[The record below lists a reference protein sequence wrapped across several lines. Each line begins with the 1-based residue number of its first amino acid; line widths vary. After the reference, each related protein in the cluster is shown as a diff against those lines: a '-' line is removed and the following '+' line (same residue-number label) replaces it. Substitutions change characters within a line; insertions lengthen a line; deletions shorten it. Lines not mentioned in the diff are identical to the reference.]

1 MLPVHDPACVRW
13 SLPCLRAM
21 VAQRLV
27 PLALDR
33 VPVDV
38 RSTSGRSLQRVSPG
52 ADAPAIE
59 VSRPERLTRRIAHHP
74 KIGIGEGY
82 MAGDWTEAA
91 RTDLADAL
99 VPFAAS
105 LDGIVPAWLARLRR
119 IVDRPIPRHTR
130 NSIEQSRYN
139 IEAHYDLSNEMFAL
153 FLDESMT
160 YSSAL
165 FLPGEQRS
173 FTSLEQAQQRKID
186 AALDRARV
194 TEGTSVLEIGTG
206 WGALAIR
213 AAQRGAKVTTI
224 TLSRE
229 QAALAQE
236 RCEKAGVRELVDIR
250 LQDYRDVDGEYD
262 AIVSIEM
269 IEAVGEEYWPDYFR
283 TMDDRLKFGGT
294 AVVQAIL
301 MNDNRLRATR
311 SSYGWIQKHIFPG
324 GLIPSLPAIER
335 SLDDHTSLKLTEM
348 SAFGQSYADTLRIWR
363 DRFDERADAV
373 RMLGWGEEMIRA
385 WRFYLA
391 YSEAGFRTG
400 YLDVAQLRFERPAE
414 VPHRAGVS

>member
-1 MLPVHDPACVRW
+1 MLPVRDSLRVR
-13 SLPCLRAM
+13 SPLPSAR
-21 VAQRLV
+21 VALAKRLI
-27 PLALDR
+27 PFALDR
-33 VPVDV
+33 VPARI
-38 RSTSGRSLQRVSPG
+38 RSASGPPLQRVEPEP
-52 ADAPAIE
+52 DAPQID
-59 VSRPERLTRRIAHHP
+59 VIRPERLTRRMAHHP

-82 MAGDWTEAA
+82 MVGDWREAPG
-91 RTDLADAL
+91 TDLADAL

-105 LDGIVPAWLARLRR
+105 IDTILPKWLTRLRR
-119 IVDRPIPRHTR
+119 LIDRPMPRSMR
-130 NSIEQSRYN
+130 NSIEQSRHN
-139 IEAHYDLSNEMFAL
+139 IEAHYDLSNELFAL

-165 FLPGEQRS
+165 FLPQQPRTADTLQE
-173 FTSLEQAQQRKID
+173 AQQRKID

-194 TEGTSVLEIGTG
+194 TEGTSLLEIGTG

-213 AAQRGAKVTTI
+213 AAQRGAKVTSI

-229 QAALAQE
+229 QAALAEDRAQ
-236 RCEKAGVRELVDIR
+236 RLGVGEQIEIR
-250 LQDYRDVDGEYD
+250 LQDYRDIEGQYD

-269 IEAVGEEYWPDYFR
+269 IEAVGAEYWATYFA
-283 TMDDRLKFGGT
+283 TIDARLAFGGT

-301 MNDNRLRATR
+301 MNDEHMRRTR

-335 SLDDHTSLKLTEM
+335 TLDDATTLRMTEM
-348 SAFGQSYADTLRIWR
+348 SAFGPSYADTLRIWR
-363 DRFDERADAV
+363 DVFDARVDEVRA
-373 RMLGWGEEMIRA
+373 LGWSEEMIRA

-414 VPHRAGVS
+414 AARRADGG

>member
-1 MLPVHDPACVRW
+1 MLPVDDPTCVRW
-13 SLPCLRAM
+13 SLPCARSTLAR
-21 VAQRLV
+21 RLI

-33 VPVDV
+33 VAVSV
-38 RSTSGRSLQRVSPG
+38 RSLSGPQLQRVGPG
-52 ADAPAIE
+52 ADAPAID
-59 VSRPERLTRRIAHHP
+59 VTRPETLIRRIAHHP

-82 MAGDWTEAA
+82 MAGDWTEAPGS
-91 RTDLADAL
+91 DLAEAL
-99 VPFAAS
+99 APFAAS
-105 LDGIVPAWLARLRR
+105 LQDIVPGWLARLRR
-119 IVDRPIPRHTR
+119 VVDRPIPRHTR
-130 NSIEQSRYN
+130 NSIEQSRSN
-139 IEAHYDLSNEMFAL
+139 IAAHYDLSNTMFAL

-173 FTSLEQAQQRKID
+173 FGRLQAAQERKID

-194 TEGTSVLEIGTG
+194 TEGTSLLEIGTG

-224 TLSRE
+224 TLSTE
-229 QAALAQE
+229 QAALAEE
-236 RCEKAGVRELVDIR
+236 RAVTAGVAELVDIR

-262 AIVSIEM
+262 AVVSIEM

-283 TMDDRLKFGGT
+283 TIDERLKFGGT

-301 MNDNRLRATR
+301 MNDERLRATA
-311 SSYGWIQKHIFPG
+311 SSYSWIQKHIFPG

-335 SLDDHTSLKLTEM
+335 ALGDHTNLQLTEM

-363 DRFDERADAV
+363 DRFDEHAEPVRA
-373 RMLGWGEEMIRA
+373 LGWNDQMIRA

-400 YLDVAQLRFERPAE
+400 YLDVAQLRFERPSE
-414 VPHRAGVS
+414 TSRRAGA